1 MSDEIKGLIKDVE
14 KSMEKSIDSMEQDFH
29 ALRTGRASP
38 ALVEKLP
45 VEYYGSDVPLL
56 QLATINVPEAQVIM
70 IKPFDPST
78 IKLIEKAIAV
88 SELKLTPNNDGKV
101 IRLNIPPLTGE
112 RRRDIVK
119 LVHRRMEEARVSI
132 RYHRRDAMD
141 MLKEMEDEG
150 MISEDDH
157 KRGKDEVEKVTGR
170 FNVRIDEHGARK
182 EREVME
188 I

>member
-132 RYHRRDAMD
+132 RNHRRDALD